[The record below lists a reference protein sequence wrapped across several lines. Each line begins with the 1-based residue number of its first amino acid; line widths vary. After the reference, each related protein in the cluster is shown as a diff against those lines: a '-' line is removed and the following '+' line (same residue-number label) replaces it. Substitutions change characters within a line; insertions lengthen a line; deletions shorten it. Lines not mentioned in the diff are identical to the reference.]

1 MACGPQ
7 TRVPL
12 RPARRTIVKI
22 RTRIATA
29 VTVALASVFVA
40 APAFA
45 SPIGQDNSD
54 SMFSSVGQPVDVV
67 AISIVGVILLAVV
80 LIGSTLVGN
89 LFEKK

>member
-1 MACGPQ
+1 M
-7 TRVPL
+7 
-12 RPARRTIVKI
+12 KI

-45 SPIGQDNSD
+45 SPGLQDNSD
-54 SMFSSVGQPVDVV
+54 SMFMSVGQPVDVV

-80 LIGSTLVGN
+80 LIGSTLAGN
-89 LFEKK
+89 LFEKKK

>member
-1 MACGPQ
+1 MK
-7 TRVPL
+7 T
-12 RPARRTIVKI
+12 

-29 VTVALASVFVA
+29 VTAALASVFVA

-45 SPIGQDNSD
+45 AGGHEDPSAQ
-54 SMFSSVGQPVDVV
+54 FSTAGQPVDVV
-67 AISIVGVILLAVV
+67 AISIVGVVLLAVV

>member
-1 MACGPQ
+1 M
-7 TRVPL
+7 
-12 RPARRTIVKI
+12 KI

-45 SPIGQDNSD
+45 HGGHDD
-54 SMFSSVGQPVDVV
+54 TESMFSSAGQPVDVV
-67 AISIVGVILLAVV
+67 AISIVGVVLLAVI

-89 LFEKK
+89 LFEKKR

>member
-1 MACGPQ
+1 M
-7 TRVPL
+7 
-12 RPARRTIVKI
+12 KI

-45 SPIGQDNSD
+45 SGGGDD
-54 SMFSSVGQPVDVV
+54 TASMLSHAGEPLNYAGIAAVG
-67 AISIVGVILLAVV
+67 IVLLLIV
-80 LIGSTLVGN
+80 LVGSTLVGN

>member
-1 MACGPQ
+1 M
-7 TRVPL
+7 
-12 RPARRTIVKI
+12 KI

-45 SPIGQDNSD
+45 HDGEDHGASQ
-54 SMFSSVGQPVDVV
+54 FSSAGHPLDIV
-67 AISIVGVILLAVV
+67 AISIVGVVLLAVV
-80 LIGSTLVGN
+80 LIGSTLIGN

>member
-1 MACGPQ
+1 M
-7 TRVPL
+7 
-12 RPARRTIVKI
+12 KI

-29 VTVALASVFVA
+29 LAAVFASLFVA

-45 SPIGQDNSD
+45 HEGEAADLS
-54 SMFSSVGQPVDVV
+54 FSAAGQPVDIV

-80 LIGSTLVGN
+80 LIGSTLIGN